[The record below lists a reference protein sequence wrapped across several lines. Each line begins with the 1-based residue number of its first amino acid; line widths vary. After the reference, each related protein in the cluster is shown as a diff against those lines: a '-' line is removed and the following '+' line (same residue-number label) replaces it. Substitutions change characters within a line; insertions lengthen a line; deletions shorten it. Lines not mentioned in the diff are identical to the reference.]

1 MLAWW
6 YMPGNSLIH
15 RRVPDTRTWRT
26 LGLTVILVMG
36 LLTSS
41 QERVSPQTG
50 SVQLK
55 GSETLRPL
63 LTMCAED
70 FMARRPHVDVIVQ
83 GGGSGT
89 GIAALLHGMVDVAM
103 TSRQLSDK
111 ERQYAAGQGLN
122 LQAFDIALDGIAVVV
137 HPNNPVEVLS
147 VEQLHEIFT
156 GSRQHWQDGGGV
168 PYPIT
173 VLSRMDGSG
182 TSQLFR
188 QRVLGDKSYDGIAHQ
203 VPTNEAVVA
212 EVASRPWAIGYTSFG
227 AVRAAHGRVKAVAL
241 QTSP

>member
-83 GGGSGT
+83 GGGSG
-89 GIAALLHGMVDVAM
+89 
-103 TSRQLSDK
+103 R
-111 ERQYAAGQGLN
+111 GL
-122 LQAFDIALDGIAVVV
+122 
-137 HPNNPVEVLS
+137 
-147 VEQLHEIFT
+147 
-156 GSRQHWQDGGGV
+156 
-168 PYPIT
+168 
-173 VLSRMDGSG
+173 
-182 TSQLFR
+182 
-188 QRVLGDKSYDGIAHQ
+188 
-203 VPTNEAVVA
+203 
-212 EVASRPWAIGYTSFG
+212 RPSSTAWWT
-227 AVRAAHGRVKAVAL
+227 L
-241 QTSP
+241 P